1 MFLTWFVIEVRVFPP
16 ECVLL
21 LLYECVFLC
30 YIFRLCVT
38 FCTCVSN
45 LIWFTILEQGKILS
59 HFLLSN
65 FWRILVEISLLE
77 NCVMDFSNKELLK
90 LIFKINSTCILNFD
104 KNFEKIPRCQKLMI
118 KLFEVHFLTP
128 FLKYWIVTSV
138 YGLFIFSLYTFTFNF
153 CSVILSYKF
162 SVNCGSFFWPSYIGL
177 FRINFFSFSDVQ
189 DFIIKVWMSFIRTFI
204 FYFYHHSIG
213 YVTIDLIEGQNDQ
226 RVFQPISLIHKI
238 SLTTITSW

>member
-1 MFLTWFVIEVRVFPP
+1 MSQGNVFLVGNTYVLHTWWYNTSTTYILDYIIPTYLIHNTVFSYCLLKKSLQSFNVWDFSDLNFWFELGLSLKFVFF
-16 ECVLL
+16 CVLL

-90 LIFKINSTCILNFD
+90 LIFKINSTCNVSTRILKKFPVVKNWWLNF
-104 KNFEKIPRCQKLMI
+104 
-118 KLFEVHFLTP
+118 
-128 FLKYWIVTSV
+128 LKS
-138 YGLFIFSLYTFTFNF
+138 IF
-153 CSVILSYKF
+153 
-162 SVNCGSFFWPSYIGL
+162 
-177 FRINFFSFSDVQ
+177 
-189 DFIIKVWMSFIRTFI
+189 
-204 FYFYHHSIG
+204 
-213 YVTIDLIEGQNDQ
+213 
-226 RVFQPISLIHKI
+226 
-238 SLTTITSW
+238 

>member
-1 MFLTWFVIEVRVFPP
+1 MSFEKIPSKFQCMEFFRFKFLIWTWFVVEVRVFPP

-77 NCVMDFSNKELLK
+77 NCVMDFSNEELLK
-90 LIFKINSTCILNFD
+90 FIFKINSTCNVSTRILKKFPVV
-104 KNFEKIPRCQKLMI
+104 KNWWL
-118 KLFEVHFLTP
+118 KLFEVHF
-128 FLKYWIVTSV
+128 
-138 YGLFIFSLYTFTFNF
+138 
-153 CSVILSYKF
+153 
-162 SVNCGSFFWPSYIGL
+162 
-177 FRINFFSFSDVQ
+177 
-189 DFIIKVWMSFIRTFI
+189 
-204 FYFYHHSIG
+204 
-213 YVTIDLIEGQNDQ
+213 
-226 RVFQPISLIHKI
+226 
-238 SLTTITSW
+238 